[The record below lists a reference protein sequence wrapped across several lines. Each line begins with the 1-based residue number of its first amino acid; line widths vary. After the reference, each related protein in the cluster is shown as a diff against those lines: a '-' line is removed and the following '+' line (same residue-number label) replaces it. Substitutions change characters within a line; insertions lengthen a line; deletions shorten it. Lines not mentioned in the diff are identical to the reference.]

1 MNIADMMNALDAHTQ
16 KVEDAR
22 EREMQAYKA
31 DMMAYGQSVAEN
43 LAKIR
48 EIRPVVMRLF
58 SEGLVPKT
66 SSSYFATYEF
76 LTDGIEH
83 RLGFFRGKGGIN
95 FRRFGIEGGGY
106 SCDSVCV
113 DIDLGWWSR
122 NCGTYDEGWE
132 EFAPLAQFIEK
143 SHRAYRDGYMTDFFN
158 YDNFAVRGKMEA
170 IARGID
176 GFVQKVESL
185 VMKVTSSKMS

>member
-1 MNIADMMNALDAHTQ
+1 MNIEKMMNALDAHAQ
-16 KVEDAR
+16 NVEDAR

-31 DMMAYGQSVAEN
+31 AMMANGQSVAEN

-66 SSSYFATYEF
+66 SSSYFATYEL

-83 RLGFFRGKGGIN
+83 RLGFFRCKGGIN
-95 FRRFGIEGGGY
+95 FCRFGIEGGGWDA
-106 SCDSVCV
+106 DSVCV
-113 DIDLGWWSR
+113 DIDTGKWSR
-122 NCGTYDEGWE
+122 NCGTYDEGWD
-132 EFAPLAQFIEK
+132 EFAPFEQFIEN
-143 SHRAYRDGYMTDFFN
+143 SHRAYCDGYMTDLFN

-170 IARGID
+170 IAQGID

-185 VMKVTSSKMS
+185 VAKITKTKVA

>member
-1 MNIADMMNALDAHTQ
+1 MNIEKMMNALDAHTQ

-66 SSSYFATYEF
+66 SSSYFATYEL

-95 FRRFGIEGGGY
+95 FGRFGIEGGGY

-113 DIDLGWWSR
+113 DIDTGKWSR
-122 NCGTYDEGWE
+122 NCGTYDEGWD
-132 EFAPLAQFIEK
+132 EFAPLEQFIEN
-143 SHRAYRDGYMTDFFN
+143 SHRAYRAGYMVDLYN
-158 YDNFAVRGKMEA
+158 YDNFAVRGKIEA
-170 IARGID
+170 IALGID

-185 VMKVTSSKMS
+185 VARITKTKVA